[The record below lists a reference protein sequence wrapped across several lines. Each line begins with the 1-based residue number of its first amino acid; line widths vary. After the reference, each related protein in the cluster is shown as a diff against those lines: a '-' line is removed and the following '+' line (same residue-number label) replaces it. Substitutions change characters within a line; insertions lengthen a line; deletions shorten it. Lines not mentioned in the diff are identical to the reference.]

1 MKLPTKFYLIPTIKS
16 VKKKFKIIELF
27 FVINKKSL
35 RLTDRKTTQS
45 MKKIFLI
52 TIIFFAF
59 TSTNAQSSI
68 FNDLLR
74 KHVSKAGI
82 VDYVALKNDE
92 TTLDLYISYLEKTV
106 PAIAWSENK
115 KKAFWI
121 NAYNAYT
128 IKLILENYPL
138 KSIIDIK
145 EDGKTAWK
153 IPFAK
158 VGESTYTL
166 DHIEHKILRKTLF
179 DPRIHVGVN
188 CASDSCPKLG
198 NMAFTEENIEAT
210 LENLMTDFVNDSSR
224 NKLSKKK
231 VQISSIFDW
240 FQDDFTKNG
249 SMIDYL
255 NKYSTT
261 KINPNAKISY
271 LKYDW
276 TLNGK

>member
-1 MKLPTKFYLIPTIKS
+1 MKLPTKFCLIPTIKL
-16 VKKKFKIIELF
+16 VKRKFKIIGLF

-35 RLTDRKTTQS
+35 RLIERKTRQP

-52 TIIFFAF
+52 GIIFFTA
-59 TSTNAQSSI
+59 THINAQSSI
-68 FNDLLR
+68 FNNLLQ
-74 KHVSKAGI
+74 KHVSQKGI
-82 VDYVALKNDE
+82 VDYKAFKTDE
-92 TTLDLYISYLEKTV
+92 TTLDTYISYLDKTS
-106 PAIAWSENK
+106 ATSSWSENK
-115 KKAFWI
+115 QKAFWI

-138 KSIIDIK
+138 KSINDIK
-145 EDGKTAWK
+145 KDGKTAWK

-158 VGESTYTL
+158 VGRSTYTL
-166 DHIEHKILRKTLF
+166 DHIEHKILRKKLF

-198 NMAFTEENIEAT
+198 NIAFTEENIEAI
-210 LENLMTDFVNDSSR
+210 LENLMTDFINDSSR

-249 SMIDYL
+249 SVIAYL
-255 NKYSTT
+255 NKYATT
-261 KINPNAKISY
+261 EINSNAKISY

-276 TLNGK
+276 SLNSK